1 MVLCIIVDNGV
12 NSESEDS
19 NDEEEIHEADDL
31 TEKEDMETVPGC
43 SDRAQEKW
51 Q

>member
-1 MVLCIIVDNGV
+1 MQGHDNAIVLSLTDNGV

-31 TEKEDMETVPGC
+31 TESKL
-43 SDRAQEKW
+43 KFI
-51 Q
+51 